1 MGIFIGVGDY
11 GIGDLV
17 QKSEDLYNLLLDLCQ
32 DQLDWANI
40 LNKPSTI
47 AAFGITDAYTQ
58 TQVNNLLLN
67 YATKNHSHKF
77 EDLTDKPTTVED
89 FGITNAYTKEETDDL
104 LEGKAD
110 TIHTHSI
117 EDIEGLEDILDM
129 IGWEMH
135 EELPSPTKPKA
146 LYFIKGASDTRFQMY
161 ITDPAGVPVE
171 FNAVTYS
178 FLATA
183 LVGKQNKFTSPPTHY
198 VKGDGSTALFN
209 KAAIGLDKVE
219 NYSPAEMPIPDAQ
232 AAVNAEKANDNEVLK
247 KTGNQVKTSG
257 ILTFLISPEVPT
269 ATQPQQAINLGQT
282 QDLIQDLAGEIFP
295 QDEIP
300 FEDPAEEWIWMH
312 NMNKKPSVDV
322 IVDGQVVSAR
332 REHLDNDTLK
342 ITFSRPQTGSILV
355 R

>member
-1 MGIFIGVGDY
+1 MGLFIGVGDY

-32 DQLDWANI
+32 DQLDWQYI
-40 LNKPSTI
+40 LNKPTTL
-47 AAFGITDAYTQ
+47 AGFNITDAYTQ
-58 TQVNNLLLN
+58 AQVNNLLLG
-67 YATKNHSHKF
+67 YAAKTHSHKF
-77 EDLTDKPTTVED
+77 DDITDKPTTVEGY
-89 FGITNAYTKEETDDL
+89 GIENAYNKDETDDL

-110 TIHTHSI
+110 VEHTHTI

-146 LYFIKGASDTRFQMY
+146 LYFIKSASDTRFQMY

-183 LVGKQNKFTSPPTHY
+183 LTTKQNKLTGPTTHY
-198 VKGDGSTALFN
+198 VRGDGTTAPFN
-209 KAAIGLDKVE
+209 KAAIDLDKVE
-219 NYSPAEMPIPDAQ
+219 NYSPAEMPISDAQ
-232 AAVNAEKANDNEVLK
+232 AAINVTKANDNEVLK
-247 KTGNQVKTSG
+247 KTGNQIKTSG

-282 QDLIQDLAGEIFP
+282 QDLIQTLAGEIFP

-342 ITFSRPQTGSILV
+342 ITFSRPQTGSIIV